1 MKVSELQESLKKYDP
16 DKQLIVAIWDKEC
29 FTESM
34 NTEERLLTDKEWNY
48 VAENFNTQLHD
59 QMFGAGIRHELEAY
73 QGVQNVITEKFI
85 ADFVADYEAEITD
98 EQLWDIPATKTT
110 GEQNVHA

>member
-16 DKQLIVAIWDKEC
+16 DTQLIVAVWDKEC
-29 FTESM
+29 FKAM
-34 NTEERLLTDKEWNY
+34 DTEERLLTDKEWNY
-48 VAENFNTQLHD
+48 VAENFNTQYHD

-85 ADFVADYEAEITD
+85 IDFVADYEAEITD
-98 EQLWDIPATKTT
+98 EQLWDTPETKII